1 MARRKNP
8 DFDSLSRELQ
18 CELER
23 MWLRSKEE
31 AYEQVADAGAGY
43 TSELERTDSA
53 HPPRMIQR
61 KVHLRNMINYAHE
74 TIHRPLKDIDEREV
88 GLAVSAI
95 EDRKKRE
102 REAARKTA
110 KQREEDY
117 RSGKIV
123 NIDTARKD
131 RII

>member
-8 DFDSLSRELQ
+8 DFDFLSRELQ
-18 CELER
+18 RELER
-23 MWLRSKEE
+23 MWLRSKEI
-31 AYEQVADAGAGY
+31 AYEQVADAAAGY

-53 HPPRMIQR
+53 HRARMIQR

-74 TIHRPLKDIDEREV
+74 TIHRPLKDIDERDV

-110 KQREEDY
+110 KQRKEDY

-123 NIDTARKD
+123 NIDTARNK
-131 RII
+131 